1 MAAQPVVEVEGA
13 KELRKALKNA
23 EGDLADFKEAHV
35 KVAEFVIG
43 YADTNGFTPVKTGA
57 LQSTQRAQ
65 NTGASAG
72 IRVGGKSKATKAD
85 VFYARMVYDGTRR
98 SRANPWLHNAA
109 TASQD
114 EWTAIY
120 NDAVED
126 ILAKAVR
133 GLS

>member
-13 KELRKALKNA
+13 KELRKALKHA
-23 EGDLADFKEAHV
+23 EGDLADFKEAHIR
-35 KVAEFVIG
+35 VAEFVIE
-43 YADTNGFTPVKTGA
+43 YSDTNGFTPVKTGA
-57 LQSTQRAQ
+57 LQASQRAQ
-65 NTGASAG
+65 RTGASAG
-72 IRVGGKSKATKAD
+72 IRAGNNGA

-98 SRANPWLHNAA
+98 ARANPWLHRAA
-109 TASQD
+109 EASQ
-114 EWTAIY
+114 EQWTAIY